1 MISRTFD
8 AAVLC
13 SLLVAAA
20 ACSQPTIRAAGEF
33 RQPAPGASLQDD
45 ETEQIVPE
53 PIVGRELP
61 QASVRRME
69 EEHRMEQAGTA
80 AAGLR
85 DAFFAYDSWD
95 LDKENMRALTE
106 NANWLLAHR
115 DTRLR
120 IEGHCDERGSTAYN
134 LVLGE
139 RRALAVRE
147 FLTDL
152 GVATQRLAIMSYGE
166 SQPVCRE
173 PRESCYRENRRGHLV
188 VKP

>member
-13 SLLVAAA
+13 SLLVATA
-20 ACSQPTIRAAGEF
+20 ACSHPTIRAAGEF
-33 RQPAPGASLQDD
+33 RQPAPGASLQDY

-69 EEHRMEQAGTA
+69 EGHRMEQAGTA

-95 LDKENMRALTE
+95 LYKENMRALTE

-115 DTRLR
+115 AARLR

-147 FLTDL
+147 YLTDL
-152 GVATQRLAIMSYGE
+152 GIAAQRLAIMSYGE

>member
-1 MISRTFD
+1 MLTRAFHT
-8 AAVLC
+8 AVC
-13 SLLVAAA
+13 FGLLLAVA
-20 ACSQPTIRAAGEF
+20 ACSQPTKQAGSEF
-33 RQPAPGASLQDD
+33 LQPAPGAFLQDY
-45 ETEQIVPE
+45 ESERIVPE
-53 PIVGRELP
+53 PIVGRDLP

-69 EEHRMEQAGTA
+69 EEHRREQAGTA

-95 LDKENMRALTE
+95 LNEDNLQAMTE
-106 NANWLLAHR
+106 NANWLSAHR
-115 DTRLR
+115 DARLR
-120 IEGHCDERGSTAYN
+120 IEGHCDERGSAAYN

-152 GVATQRLAIMSYGE
+152 GIAPQRLAVMSYGE